1 MKISRR
7 ARERIIWIVVTIIAG
22 AVTLVVLN
30 HFEDKLLTSP
40 TEQR

>member
-7 ARERIIWIVVTIIAG
+7 TRERIVWIVVTIIAAG
-22 AVTLVVLN
+22 VTLIVLN

-40 TEQR
+40 LEQR